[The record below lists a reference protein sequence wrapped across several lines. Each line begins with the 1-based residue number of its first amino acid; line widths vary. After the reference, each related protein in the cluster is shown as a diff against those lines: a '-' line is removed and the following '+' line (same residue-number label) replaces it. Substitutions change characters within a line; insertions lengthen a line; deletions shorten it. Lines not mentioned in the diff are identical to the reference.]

1 MVRSPAPAVGSCLI
15 DNFQCVALMRSHSSG
30 AQQRAQRAHVASLAT
45 DDFPDFVFGDFQ
57 FNHVVIKM
65 IDKDLIGSVD
75 DPFRNL
81 FDERANVWSAFRHGI
96 AYATDAAGAAT
107 GLE

>member
-1 MVRSPAPAVGSCLI
+1 
-15 DNFQCVALMRSHSSG
+15 
-30 AQQRAQRAHVASLAT
+30 
-45 DDFPDFVFGDFQ
+45 
-57 FNHVVIKM
+57 M